1 MPTHP
6 VNPSISSADL
16 WSQWSSKLTL
26 LVKYLQNKKDDE
38 VKSLLPLA
46 FKAPVKGV
54 PVGILPYCLVCKN
67 QNARCGYSKVVKV

>member
-1 MPTHP
+1 
-6 VNPSISSADL
+6 
-16 WSQWSSKLTL
+16 
-26 LVKYLQNKKDDE
+26 

-67 QNARCGYSKVVKV
+67 QNARCGYSKVVKVWGYVWLFWQNTGMWQTDRWTSCDSIVRAMHSIVQ